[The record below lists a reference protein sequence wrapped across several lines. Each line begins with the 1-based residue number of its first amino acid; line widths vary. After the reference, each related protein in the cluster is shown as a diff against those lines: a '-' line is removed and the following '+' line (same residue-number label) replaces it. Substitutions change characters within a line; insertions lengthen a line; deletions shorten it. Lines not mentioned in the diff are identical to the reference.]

1 MPKDWD
7 VSMKFYADLHLCPSL
22 ERTDEARELIRKSA
36 ELGYDAVG
44 VAFPLRVEQ
53 SRIQAVREMCRTC
66 GLDLVT
72 RVDLTPNNPVNLLK
86 SLRNLRRQFEVVAVL
101 CLSKAVARQ
110 AAKDRRV
117 DVISFPSTDSRKRF
131 FDSAEAAL
139 ASEAMVSFGVD
150 MSPLLQLQGFQR
162 SRLLSFLRKETLIAR
177 KSHVP
182 IVISSGASSASLLRK
197 PEDYAFL
204 SYLFGLDFGG
214 AMRGLC
220 ENPRTIVERNRRKLS
235 PNYVAPGVYI
245 VRRGEDCHDG

>member
-1 MPKDWD
+1 
-7 VSMKFYADLHLCPSL
+7 MKFYADLHLCPSL
-22 ERTDEARELIRKSA
+22 ERTDEARELIQKSA

-44 VAFPLRVEQ
+44 VAFPFGVGQEK
-53 SRIQAVREMCRTC
+53 IQAVREVCKTF

-72 RVDLTPNNPVNLLK
+72 RVDLTPNNPASLLK
-86 SLRNLRRQFEVVAVL
+86 SLRSLRRQFEVIAVL

-117 DVISFPSTDSRKRF
+117 DVVSFPSTDFRKRF

-139 ASEAMVSFGVD
+139 ASEAMVSFEVD
-150 MSPLLQLQGFQR
+150 MSPLLRLQGFQR

-182 IVISSGASSASLLRK
+182 IVLSSGASSASLLRK

-204 SYLFGLDFGG
+204 SYLFGLDFSG

-220 ENPRTIVERNRRKLS
+220 ENPRTIVERNRKKLS